1 MITQPEMV
9 RIERINSLIFSSG
22 AIVRSK
28 NPTMYYYSSRLGIV
42 FVHSSGMTCTRAS
55 HNLTAHKIVALFL
68 SNLLIKSSRV
78 GAGHF
83 TKEKTCKKL
92 LYVILDN
99 VLQRPNLNP

>member
-1 MITQPEMV
+1 
-9 RIERINSLIFSSG
+9 
-22 AIVRSK
+22 
-28 NPTMYYYSSRLGIV
+28 MYYYYNSSRLGIV
-42 FVHSSGMTCTRAS
+42 FVHSSGMTCTRGS

-92 LYVILDN
+92 LYVIIDRYKLVLLDILFT
-99 VLQRPNLNP
+99 VFSARVSETP